1 MNAGA
6 WHRPLGVALVL
17 LLAAVSDESR
27 AAEVRQ
33 LEMGEDGP
41 RVWLKMVVQLD
52 APPASVF
59 AVITDYD
66 NIDRLHRRVRESRVI
81 RHIDARTAEVYTRL
95 RGCVAALFCRTIQRV
110 EEVTERPPN
119 ELIARVLPEQSDF
132 AYGLVRWRL
141 EPDGRGSLLNYE
153 TKIEPDFWV
162 PHLFGDALL
171 AASLRRTTAQMIER
185 VEELAQRQPAGGGE
199 PWDPPLTD
207 RPMLDDPVADDP
219 IGEEPENIGRS
230 SGEQR

>member
-1 MNAGA
+1 MSA
-6 WHRPLGVALVL
+6 WRRPLGFALVL
-17 LLAAVSDESR
+17 LLAAVFDEGR

-59 AVITDYD
+59 AVITDYE

-81 RHIDARTAEVYTRL
+81 RHIDARTAEVYTLL
-95 RGCVAALFCRTIQRV
+95 RGCVAALLCRTIRRV

-119 ELIARVLPEQSDF
+119 ELVARVLPEQSDF
-132 AYGLVRWRL
+132 AYGVVRWRL
-141 EPDGRGSLLNYE
+141 DPHGRGSLLNYE
-153 TKIEPDFWV
+153 TEIEPDFWV
-162 PHLFGDALL
+162 PRLFGDALL

-185 VEELAQRQPAGGGE
+185 VEELARQQPAGGGE

-230 SGEQR
+230 SEEQR

>member
-1 MNAGA
+1 MKASA
-6 WHRPLGVALVL
+6 WRRSLGCAL
-17 LLAAVSDESR
+17 LLAAAVDQSR

-33 LEMGEDGP
+33 LEMGEVGP

-81 RHIDARTAEVYTRL
+81 RHIDARTVEVYTLL
-95 RGCVAALFCRTIQRV
+95 RGCVAALFCRTIRRV

-119 ELIARVLPEQSDF
+119 ELIAWVLPEKSDF
-132 AYGLVRWRL
+132 AYGVVRWRL
-141 EPDGRGSLLNYE
+141 EPDGGGSLLNYE
-153 TKIEPDFWV
+153 TEIEPDFWV

-185 VEELAQRQPAGGGE
+185 VEELARRRPAGGGE
-199 PWDPPLTD
+199 PWDPPLTVE
-207 RPMLDDPVADDP
+207 PGFIAPLPE
-219 IGEEPENIGRS
+219 GER
-230 SGEQR
+230 